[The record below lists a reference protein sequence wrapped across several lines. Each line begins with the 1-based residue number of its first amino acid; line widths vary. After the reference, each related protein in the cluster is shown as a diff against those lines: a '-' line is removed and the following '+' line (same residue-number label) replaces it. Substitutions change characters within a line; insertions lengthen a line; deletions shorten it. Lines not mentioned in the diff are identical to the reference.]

1 MGCGNVSTLENDK
14 QKSLLSNSNNYKK
27 DDNIDNIEIKNN
39 NKKEDNVKNDNKKS
53 DSKKNDFKKN
63 KVLSEKEQMAL
74 EKRKQDRNKKKEKML
89 KEMKE
94 YQKLIKRK
102 RRFLNKNG
110 EYEESEDSDSRLQYA
125 KGKNLGKKRKKL
137 TPEEIEDGIMQDK
150 KEEDKRKG
158 RKAYFSPMQK
168 EVPFKHK
175 ESEGPYDPNTS
186 KPYSLGYEDEIYR
199 DINYGKPIKLYNQ
212 TWLTYDAP
220 IEADMY
226 GPRVMIPPGWRIP
239 TLKDYKN
246 LFKFID
252 NNNEKLKIFLTHEK
266 LFNMKTEYLYITSD
280 KVFPEDYNG
289 YNSKAWAY
297 FCIGFNFYDEIE
309 YPGIEPLIPPN
320 KPKKIINIIGND
332 NNNNII
338 NSNIKEKISENNEP
352 FEDAIVSDDDD
363 DFIKKMKKQLKQNK
377 EDYGPLVE
385 DDIRKKNR
393 LYTPNFK
400 DNSIYNELNEIDKRK
415 NYINKENIDDDEE
428 IKNNNNEDEEI
439 NEDERPKKFIFS
451 VNTYKYAKKI
461 RCKLIA
467 NEVLDLTFKCPL
479 VIEAGYRSFFE
490 IPKLYNITTFLWN
503 FNDEYS
509 KEIFKTSDKLVASHV
524 FIEPGEYRI
533 DLEIELFS
541 SRVFHLSKKVWVI
554 EEILFGDEIILDGI
568 NYGQPIKIG
577 NQYWL
582 DRDILSNKNYEG
594 KEINLIRGKGPG
606 IHGENC
612 YLESIYACP
621 NGWRL
626 PLKEEVEKLLEYSGK
641 NDEQKKFF
649 FTSLEG
655 GFVANL
661 DEGGFYDMIC
671 LGFKNI
677 SKFEDYI
684 NDVKNGVYGKLISDT
699 KFVQTKEE
707 IDEIKNLFKDIEN
720 NNNNIDKAF
729 FQKLKNFYNIILNNY
744 NYSDIFNK
752 ELNSLHIQN
761 NIVKMSFRTTQMNS
775 PYSIFNTRC
784 ILDQKLDLDLGIKES
799 NFYVKTQINFSLNYP
814 NITGAIW
821 NFGDDSKIIKDKL
834 QVSHLYKEP
843 KEYEIKVEVILFGE
857 IHYEIKRKIN
867 ILPQKQETKL
877 ESADDIIIV
886 ALGDYSQVKQTADI
900 HFSHSSAPISPF
912 LKENGFYIS
921 YNEETTN
928 MLKLCQ
934 VYFNRRA
941 EFIYGFFETPLYEEE
956 GGFPLDIVCTD
967 IGCCLLIKDSRE
979 ENNLYIEMVSHEGE
993 LLWRN
998 NIMQNGENPIKAK
1011 INQLLFYNI
1020 YKEKLEYGIEA
1031 MFHPYCGRLAYGNG
1045 RIACIFSYKNNFCGK
1060 DKEER
1065 IDNSADI
1072 IITYS
1077 EDGTEVNL
1085 VCPWST
1091 SHSLTQRA
1099 LFDGKYF
1106 ITASLGDSEPH
1117 NIKVVRFE
1125 PNLPIHLGN
1134 YNPPNRIGKNNLL
1147 NKELEKIEEEKEE
1160 EKVEEKKEDKK
1171 DDNDN
1176 IKENEEKK
1184 EDKKEEE
1191 KKEEEKENNKEIK
1204 EEERKEEN
1212 KKEESKNG
1220 ENKNEENKKEEKKNL
1235 ESKNE
1240 ENKNNESKKEESKS
1254 EGNMNISE
1262 LIDEKDKN
1270 EKEEKKDEE
1279 EEQITPQ
1286 IKNKDINL
1294 QFYFPLQNKL
1304 LNNSEMLNIES
1315 DKALKDSFHSKNFEY
1330 YRQMEHLKMSI
1341 RHKYISKNIVE
1352 GQIPGNFAGY
1362 SSGRMGG
1369 LHLLPNNKILMIYSR
1384 IECDNDCGNKND
1396 KSELCFL
1403 TFNNQL
1409 KVDKT
1414 ISFRNGKH
1422 INCIKHARYG
1432 DNIFL
1437 MISETTKV
1445 TDDRKYIYDKYSFF
1459 SEEIEEDHQPCNCF
1473 LIDENGE
1480 IKSDLI
1486 SFDFNFFS
1494 PNDDFETLKD
1504 GSTVW
1509 TFVDDDNN
1517 LYLCFLACKQ
1527 TLSYLNKFPDE
1538 LIPAGKYNEYLYKKR
1553 EEEEE
1558 EKKRKEKE
1566 FLKSIGIDDELMK
1579 KKLLESEL
1587 MEKERIAKELEQ
1599 KRLEDEMKA
1608 EEEEKKRREEEEKN
1622 RMLKEIEE
1630 EARLREKMRK
1640 KQEEEERKKKEEDEK
1655 RKKKKKNRGKDWDF
1669 SESSEEEEEEE
1680 EEEKK
1685 EDDNLSNYFM

>member
-1 MGCGNVSTLENDK
+1 MGCGNISTLENEK
-14 QKSLLSNSNNYKK
+14 QKNLLANNNNKK
-27 DDNIDNIEIKNN
+27 DNNENIEIKNDNIKQN
-39 NKKEDNVKNDNKKS
+39 NIKDDNKKN
-53 DSKKNDFKKN
+53 DIKKI
-63 KVLSEKEQMAL
+63 KVLSEKEKIAL
-74 EKRKQDRNKKKEKML
+74 EKKKQERNKKKEKML

-137 TPEEIEDGIMQDK
+137 TPEEIEDGIMQDQ

-158 RKAYFSPMQK
+158 RKAYFSPMKK
-168 EVPFKHK
+168 ELPFRHK
-175 ESEGPYDPNTS
+175 QSEGPYDPNTS

-199 DINYGKPIKLYNQ
+199 DINYGKPIRFYNQ

-220 IEADMY
+220 IEADIY

-266 LFNMKTEYLYITSD
+266 LLNMKTEYLYITSD
-280 KVFPEDYNG
+280 KVFPDDNNG

-309 YPGIEPLIPPN
+309 YPGNKPLIPPN
-320 KPKKIINIIGND
+320 MPKKIISINGND
-332 NNNNII
+332 KNNVIDNNIKQNI
-338 NSNIKEKISENNEP
+338 NANNEE

-363 DFIKKMKKQLKQNK
+363 DFIKKMKKQLKKNK

-385 DDIRKKNR
+385 DDIRKKKR

-400 DNSIYNELNEIDKRK
+400 DNSIYNELNEIGKNK

-428 IKNNNNEDEEI
+428 IKNNNIDENDEI
-439 NEDERPKKFIFS
+439 NEDEKPKKFIFS

-467 NEVLDLTFKCPL
+467 NEVLDITFKCPL

-490 IPKLYNITTFLWN
+490 IPKLYNITTFQWN

-509 KEIFKTSDKLVASHV
+509 KEIFKTSDKFIASHV
-524 FIEPGEYRI
+524 FIEPGEYKI

-554 EEILFGDEIILDGI
+554 EEILFADEIILDGI

-626 PLKEEVEKLLEYSGK
+626 PLKEEVEQLLEYSGK

-671 LGFKNI
+671 LGFKDI

-707 IDEIKNLFKDIEN
+707 IDEIKNLFKDVEN
-720 NNNNIDKAF
+720 NNNNIDKCF

-761 NIVKMSFRTTQMNS
+761 NKVTMSFRTTQMNS

-784 ILDQKLDLDLGIKES
+784 ILDQHLDLDLGIKES
-799 NFYVKTQINFSLNYP
+799 NFRAKTQIEFSLNYP

-821 NFGDDSKIIKDKL
+821 NFGDDSKVIKDKL
-834 QVSHLYKEP
+834 KVSHLYKEP
-843 KEYEIKVEVILFGE
+843 NVYEIKVEVILFGE
-857 IHYEIKRKIN
+857 FHYEIKRKIN

-877 ESADDIIIV
+877 ESENDIIIV
-886 ALGDYSQVKQTADI
+886 GLGDYSQVKQTSDI

-921 YNEETTN
+921 YNEEKTN

-998 NIMQNGENPIKAK
+998 NIMQNGDNPIKAK

-1031 MFHPYCGRLAYGNG
+1031 MFHPYSGRLAYGNG
-1045 RIACIFSYKNNFCGK
+1045 RIACIFSYKNNFFGK
-1060 DKEER
+1060 NREDR

-1106 ITASLGDSEPH
+1106 ITASLGDSDPH
-1117 NIKVVRFE
+1117 NIKVVIFE
-1125 PNLPIHLGN
+1125 PTLPIHLGN

-1160 EKVEEKKEDKK
+1160 EKDEEKKQEKMDDDTKEKEGKK
-1171 DDNDN
+1171 GNE
-1176 IKENEEKK
+1176 KEIEKK
-1184 EDKKEEE
+1184 EENKENNNEIKKLLKEEE
-1191 KKEEEKENNKEIK
+1191 KKEESKNEEKEEKRN
-1204 EEERKEEN
+1204 EEN
-1212 KKEESKNG
+1212 KKDEKKEESKN
-1220 ENKNEENKKEEKKNL
+1220 
-1235 ESKNE
+1235 
-1240 ENKNNESKKEESKS
+1240 
-1254 EGNMNISE
+1254 EGNMNLSE
-1262 LIDEKDKN
+1262 LIDEKDKKEN
-1270 EKEEKKDEE
+1270 EEKKIQE
-1279 EEQITPQ
+1279 EEQINSP
-1286 IKNKDINL
+1286 IKNEDINL
-1294 QFYFPLQNKL
+1294 QFYFPLQNKF
-1304 LNNSEMLNIES
+1304 LNNSEMLNVKS
-1315 DKALKDSFHSKNFEY
+1315 DKSLQDSFHSKNFEY
-1330 YRQMEHLKMSI
+1330 YRQIEHLKMSM

-1352 GQIPGNFAGY
+1352 GKIPGNYAGY
-1362 SSGRMGG
+1362 SSGRLGG
-1369 LHLLPNNKILMIYSR
+1369 LHLLPNNKILMFYSR
-1384 IECDNDCGNKND
+1384 IECDNDCGDKND

-1403 TFNNQL
+1403 SFNNQL
-1409 KVDKT
+1409 KIEKN
-1414 ISFRNGKH
+1414 IPFRPGKN

-1432 DNIFL
+1432 DNIFI

-1445 TDDRKYIYDKYSFF
+1445 TDDRKYIYDKYSFY
-1459 SEEIEEDHQPCNCF
+1459 SEEIEEDYLPCNCF
-1473 LIDENGE
+1473 LVNENGE
-1480 IKSDLI
+1480 IISNLF

-1504 GSTVW
+1504 GSVVW

-1517 LYLCFLACKQ
+1517 LYLCFLACSQ

-1538 LIPAGKYNEYLYKKR
+1538 IILAGKYNEYLFKKR

-1566 FLKSIGIDDELMK
+1566 FLKSIGIDDDLIK

-1608 EEEEKKRREEEEKN
+1608 EEEEKKRLEEEEKN
-1622 RMLKEIEE
+1622 KMLKEIEE
-1630 EARLREKMRK
+1630 EARLREKMK
-1640 KQEEEERKKKEEDEK
+1640 KKEEEEERRKKEEEEK
-1655 RKKKKKNRGKDWDF
+1655 RKKKKKKRGKDWDF

-1680 EEEKK
+1680 EEEEKK
-1685 EDDNLSNYFM
+1685 DENLSNYFM